1 LIILLSSMRIH
12 YFCKKIIMKKYKVSI
27 NETSNKFIVKFET
40 NFFLTNHQNYEYNN
54 IDDALNS
61 PLAQQLFYLPFVKK
75 IYISSNFI
83 AIERYNI
90 VEWNDVQNEV
100 AEQIENYLN
109 EGKDVV
115 NDIEGVKKTA
125 VTVYAESTPNPSAMK
140 FVSNKNLVNSLFEF
154 TSIDQTSK
162 SPLARG
168 LFNFAYVKGVFI
180 EKNYISI
187 TKYEIA
193 VWEEITM
200 ELREFIRSHIEDGK
214 PIVELD
220 SNDII
225 SHSEDQKT
233 KEFDKLDDISKEIIN
248 ILEEYVKPAVAADG
262 GNIQFKSYDA
272 DSKKVSVIL
281 QGACSGCPSSTFTL
295 KNGIENMLKEMLA
308 GKVDCVEAIN
318 G

>member
-1 LIILLSSMRIH
+1 
-12 YFCKKIIMKKYKVSI
+12 MKKYKVSI
-27 NETSNKFIVKFET
+27 NETSNKLIVKFET

-54 IDDALNS
+54 IDDASNS

-83 AIERYNI
+83 AIERFNI
-90 VEWNDVQNEV
+90 VEWNDVQQEV
-100 AEQIENYLN
+100 ADQIENYLN
-109 EGKDVV
+109 EGNVV
-115 NDIEGVKKTA
+115 INENEKIKKTA

-168 LFNFAYVKGVFI
+168 LFNFAYVKNVFI

-193 VWEEITM
+193 VWDEITM

-214 PIVELD
+214 PVVELD

-225 SHSEDQKT
+225 KHSEEQKT

-308 GKVDCVEAIN
+308 GKVECVEAIN

>member
-1 LIILLSSMRIH
+1 
-12 YFCKKIIMKKYKVSI
+12 MKKYKVSI

-54 IDDALNS
+54 IDDASNS

-83 AIERYNI
+83 AIERFNI
-90 VEWNDVQNEV
+90 VEWNDVQDEV
-100 AEQIENYLN
+100 AEQIEGYLN
-109 EGKDVV
+109 EGNVV
-115 NDIEGVKKTA
+115 IKESEKIKKTA

-168 LFNFAYVKGVFI
+168 LFNFAYVKSVFI

-193 VWEEITM
+193 VWDEITM

-214 PIVELD
+214 PVVELD

-225 SHSEDQKT
+225 THSEEQKT
-233 KEFDKLDDISKEIIN
+233 KEFDKLDDTSKEIIN

-308 GKVDCVEAIN
+308 GKVECVEAIN

>member
-1 LIILLSSMRIH
+1 
-12 YFCKKIIMKKYKVSI
+12 MKKYKVSI

-54 IDDALNS
+54 IDEALKS

-90 VEWNDVQNEV
+90 IEWKEVQDEV
-100 AEQIENYLN
+100 AEQIEKYLN
-109 EGKDVV
+109 EGNVIVSEVD
-115 NDIEGVKKTA
+115 NVKKTA
-125 VTVYAESTPNPSAMK
+125 ITIYAESTPNPSAMK
-140 FVSNKNLVNSLFEF
+140 FVSNKNLVNSLFEY
-154 TSIDQTSK
+154 TSIDQTAK
-162 SPLARG
+162 SPLANA
-168 LFNFAYVKGVFI
+168 LFHFPYVKNVFI
-180 EKNYISI
+180 DKNYISI
-187 TKYEIA
+187 TKYELA
-193 VWEEITM
+193 TWEEITM

-214 PIVELD
+214 QIVELD
-220 SNDII
+220 SSDII
-225 SHSEDQKT
+225 TNSEEEKN
-233 KEFDKLDDISKEIIN
+233 KEFEKLDDTSQEIIN

-262 GNIQFKSYDA
+262 GNIQFKSYNPET
-272 DSKKVSVIL
+272 KKVSVVL

-308 GKVDCVEAIN
+308 GKVNSVEAIN

>member
-1 LIILLSSMRIH
+1 
-12 YFCKKIIMKKYKVSI
+12 MKKYKVSI

-262 GNIQFKSYDA
+262 GNIQFKSYDV
-272 DSKKVSVIL
+272 DTKKVSVIL

>member
-1 LIILLSSMRIH
+1 
-12 YFCKKIIMKKYKVSI
+12 MKKYKVSI
-27 NETSNKFIVKFET
+27 NETSNKLIVKFET

-54 IDDALNS
+54 IDDASNS

-83 AIERYNI
+83 AIERFNI
-90 VEWNDVQNEV
+90 VEWNDVQQEV
-100 AEQIENYLN
+100 ADQIESYLN
-109 EGKDVV
+109 EGNVV
-115 NDIEGVKKTA
+115 INENEKIKKTA

-168 LFNFAYVKGVFI
+168 LFNFAYVKSVFI

-193 VWEEITM
+193 VWDEITM

-214 PIVELD
+214 PVVELD
-220 SNDII
+220 PNDII
-225 SHSEDQKT
+225 KHSEEQKT

-308 GKVDCVEAIN
+308 GKVECVEAIN

>member
-1 LIILLSSMRIH
+1 
-12 YFCKKIIMKKYKVSI
+12 MKKYKVSI

-83 AIERYNI
+83 AIERFNI
-90 VEWNDVQNEV
+90 VEWKDVQNEV
-100 AEQIENYLN
+100 AEQIESYLN

-115 NDIEGVKKTA
+115 KDIEGVKKTA

-168 LFNFAYVKGVFI
+168 LFNFAYVKSVFI

-220 SNDII
+220 SNDIVT
-225 SHSEDQKT
+225 HSEEQKT

-272 DSKKVSVIL
+272 NSKKVSVIL

-308 GKVDCVEAIN
+308 GKVECVEAIN

>member
-1 LIILLSSMRIH
+1 MRIH

-125 VTVYAESTPNPSAMK
+125 WNG
-140 FVSNKNLVNSLFEF
+140 SL
-154 TSIDQTSK
+154 K
-162 SPLARG
+162 
-168 LFNFAYVKGVFI
+168 
-180 EKNYISI
+180 
-187 TKYEIA
+187 
-193 VWEEITM
+193 
-200 ELREFIRSHIEDGK
+200 
-214 PIVELD
+214 
-220 SNDII
+220 
-225 SHSEDQKT
+225 
-233 KEFDKLDDISKEIIN
+233 
-248 ILEEYVKPAVAADG
+248 
-262 GNIQFKSYDA
+262 
-272 DSKKVSVIL
+272 
-281 QGACSGCPSSTFTL
+281 
-295 KNGIENMLKEMLA
+295 
-308 GKVDCVEAIN
+308 
-318 G
+318 

>member
-1 LIILLSSMRIH
+1 
-12 YFCKKIIMKKYKVSI
+12 MKKYKVSI

-54 IDDALNS
+54 IDEALKS

-90 VEWNDVQNEV
+90 IEWKEVQDEV
-100 AEQIENYLN
+100 AEQIEKYLN
-109 EGKDVV
+109 EGNVIVSEVD
-115 NDIEGVKKTA
+115 NVKKTA
-125 VTVYAESTPNPSAMK
+125 ITIYAESTPNPSAMK
-140 FVSNKNLVNSLFEF
+140 FVSNKNLVNSLFEY
-154 TSIDQTSK
+154 TSIDQTAK
-162 SPLARG
+162 SPLAKA
-168 LFNFAYVKGVFI
+168 LFHFPYVKNVFI
-180 EKNYISI
+180 DKNYISI
-187 TKYEIA
+187 TKYELA
-193 VWEEITM
+193 TWEEITM

-214 PIVELD
+214 QIVELD
-220 SNDII
+220 STDII
-225 SHSEDQKT
+225 TNSEKQKN
-233 KEFDKLDDISKEIIN
+233 KEFEKLDEISQEIIN

-262 GNIQFKSYDA
+262 GNIQFKSYNA
-272 DSKKVSVIL
+272 ETKKVSVIL

-308 GKVDCVEAIN
+308 GKVEIVEAIN

>member
-1 LIILLSSMRIH
+1 
-12 YFCKKIIMKKYKVSI
+12 MKKYKVSI

-83 AIERYNI
+83 AIERFNI
-90 VEWNDVQNEV
+90 VEWKDVQNEV

-109 EGKDVV
+109 QGKDVV
-115 NDIEGVKKTA
+115 KDIEGVKKTA

-168 LFNFAYVKGVFI
+168 LFNFAYVKSVFI

-214 PIVELD
+214 PIVCLLYTSD
-220 SNDII
+220 
-225 SHSEDQKT
+225 
-233 KEFDKLDDISKEIIN
+233 
-248 ILEEYVKPAVAADG
+248 AARR
-262 GNIQFKSYDA
+262 
-272 DSKKVSVIL
+272 
-281 QGACSGCPSSTFTL
+281 
-295 KNGIENMLKEMLA
+295 IER
-308 GKVDCVEAIN
+308 CRSRWSPYH
-318 G
+318 

>member
-1 LIILLSSMRIH
+1 MRIH

>member
-1 LIILLSSMRIH
+1 
-12 YFCKKIIMKKYKVSI
+12 MKKYKVSI

-54 IDDALNS
+54 IDDASNS

-83 AIERYNI
+83 AIERFNI
-90 VEWNDVQNEV
+90 VEWNDVQQEV
-100 AEQIENYLN
+100 ADQIENYLN
-109 EGKDVV
+109 EGNVV
-115 NDIEGVKKTA
+115 INENEKIKKTA

-168 LFNFAYVKGVFI
+168 LFNFAYVKSVFI

-187 TKYEIA
+187 TKYDIA
-193 VWEEITM
+193 VWDEITM
-200 ELREFIRSHIEDGK
+200 ELREFIRSYIEDSK

-225 SHSEDQKT
+225 KHSEEQKT

-308 GKVDCVEAIN
+308 GKVECVEAIN

>member
-1 LIILLSSMRIH
+1 
-12 YFCKKIIMKKYKVSI
+12 MKKYKVSI
-27 NETSNKFIVKFET
+27 NETSNKLIVKFET

-54 IDDALNS
+54 IDDASNS

-83 AIERYNI
+83 AIERFNI
-90 VEWNDVQNEV
+90 VEWNDVQQEV
-100 AEQIENYLN
+100 ADQIENYLN
-109 EGKDVV
+109 EGNVV
-115 NDIEGVKKTA
+115 INENEKIKKTA

-168 LFNFAYVKGVFI
+168 LFNFAYVKSVFI

-193 VWEEITM
+193 VWDEITM

-214 PIVELD
+214 PVVELD

-225 SHSEDQKT
+225 THSEEQKT

-308 GKVDCVEAIN
+308 GKVECVEAIN

>member
-1 LIILLSSMRIH
+1 
-12 YFCKKIIMKKYKVSI
+12 MKKYKVSI

-54 IDDALNS
+54 IDEALNS

-90 VEWNDVQNEV
+90 IEWKEVQDEV
-100 AEQIENYLN
+100 AEQIEKYLN
-109 EGKDVV
+109 EGNIIVSEVD
-115 NDIEGVKKTA
+115 NVKKTA
-125 VTVYAESTPNPSAMK
+125 ITIYAESTPNPSAMK
-140 FVSNKNLVNSLFEF
+140 FVSNKNLVNSLFEY
-154 TSIDQTSK
+154 TSIDQTAK
-162 SPLARG
+162 SPLAKA
-168 LFNFAYVKGVFI
+168 LFHFPYVKNVFI
-180 EKNYISI
+180 DKNYISI
-187 TKYEIA
+187 TKYELA
-193 VWEEITM
+193 TWEEITM

-214 PIVELD
+214 QIVELD
-220 SNDII
+220 SIDII
-225 SHSEDQKT
+225 TNSEEQKN
-233 KEFDKLDDISKEIIN
+233 KEFEKLDETSQEIIN

-262 GNIQFKSYDA
+262 GNIQFKSYNPET
-272 DSKKVSVIL
+272 KKVSVIL

-308 GKVDCVEAIN
+308 GKVDSVEAIN

>member
-1 LIILLSSMRIH
+1 
-12 YFCKKIIMKKYKVSI
+12 MKKYKVSI

-115 NDIEGVKKTA
+115 KDIEGVKKTA

-272 DSKKVSVIL
+272 DTKKVSVIL

>member
-1 LIILLSSMRIH
+1 MRIH
-12 YFCKKIIMKKYKVSI
+12 YFCKKFIMKKYKVSI

-54 IDDALNS
+54 IDDASNS

-83 AIERYNI
+83 AIERFNI
-90 VEWNDVQNEV
+90 VEWNDVQQEV
-100 AEQIENYLN
+100 ADQIESYLN
-109 EGKDVV
+109 EGNIVINENEK
-115 NDIEGVKKTA
+115 IKKTA

-168 LFNFAYVKGVFI
+168 LFNFAYVKSVFI

-193 VWEEITM
+193 VWDEITM

-214 PIVELD
+214 PVVELD

-225 SHSEDQKT
+225 THSEEQKT

-308 GKVDCVEAIN
+308 GKVECVEAIN

>member
-1 LIILLSSMRIH
+1 MRIH
-12 YFCKKIIMKKYKVSI
+12 YFCKKFIMKKYKVSI

-168 LFNFAYVKGVFI
+168 LFNFAYVKSVFI

-220 SNDII
+220 SNDIVT
-225 SHSEDQKT
+225 HSEEQKT

-272 DSKKVSVIL
+272 DTKKVSVIL

-308 GKVDCVEAIN
+308 GKVECVEAIN

>member
-1 LIILLSSMRIH
+1 
-12 YFCKKIIMKKYKVSI
+12 MKKYKVSI

-54 IDDALNS
+54 IDDASNS

-83 AIERYNI
+83 AIERFNI
-90 VEWNDVQNEV
+90 VEWKDVQDEV
-100 AEQIENYLN
+100 AEQIERYLN
-109 EGKDVV
+109 EGNVV
-115 NDIEGVKKTA
+115 IKESEMIKKTA

-168 LFNFAYVKGVFI
+168 LFNFAYVKSVFI

-193 VWEEITM
+193 VWDEITM

-214 PIVELD
+214 RVVELD

-225 SHSEDQKT
+225 THSEEQKT
-233 KEFDKLDDISKEIIN
+233 KEFDKLDDTSKEIIN

-308 GKVDCVEAIN
+308 GKVECVEAIN

>member
-1 LIILLSSMRIH
+1 
-12 YFCKKIIMKKYKVSI
+12 MKKFKVSI
-27 NETSNKFIVKFET
+27 NETSNKLIVKFET

-54 IDDALNS
+54 IDDASNS

-83 AIERYNI
+83 AIERFNI
-90 VEWNDVQNEV
+90 VEWNDVQQEV
-100 AEQIENYLN
+100 ADQIESYLN
-109 EGKDVV
+109 EGNVV
-115 NDIEGVKKTA
+115 INENEKIKKTA

-168 LFNFAYVKGVFI
+168 LFNFAYVKSVFI

-193 VWEEITM
+193 VWDEITM

-214 PIVELD
+214 PVVELD
-220 SNDII
+220 PNDII
-225 SHSEDQKT
+225 KHSEEQKT

-308 GKVDCVEAIN
+308 GKVECVEAIN

>member
-1 LIILLSSMRIH
+1 
-12 YFCKKIIMKKYKVSI
+12 MKKYKVSI

-54 IDDALNS
+54 IDDASNS

-83 AIERYNI
+83 AIERFNI
-90 VEWNDVQNEV
+90 VEWNDVQQEV
-100 AEQIENYLN
+100 ADQIENYLN
-109 EGKDVV
+109 EGNVV
-115 NDIEGVKKTA
+115 INENEKIKKTA

-168 LFNFAYVKGVFI
+168 LFNFAYVKSVFI

-193 VWEEITM
+193 VWDEITM

-214 PIVELD
+214 PVVELD

-225 SHSEDQKT
+225 KHSEEQKT

-308 GKVDCVEAIN
+308 GKVECVEAIN

>member
-1 LIILLSSMRIH
+1 
-12 YFCKKIIMKKYKVSI
+12 MKKYKVSI

-272 DSKKVSVIL
+272 DTKKVSVIL

-308 GKVDCVEAIN
+308 GKVECVEAIN

>member
-1 LIILLSSMRIH
+1 MRIH

-272 DSKKVSVIL
+272 DTKKVSVIL

-295 KNGIENMLKEMLA
+295 KNGIENMLKEMM
-308 GKVDCVEAIN
+308 GPKIESVEAFN

>member
-1 LIILLSSMRIH
+1 
-12 YFCKKIIMKKYKVSI
+12 MKKYKVSI

-54 IDDALNS
+54 IDDASNS

-83 AIERYNI
+83 AIERFNI
-90 VEWNDVQNEV
+90 VEWNDVQDEV
-100 AEQIENYLN
+100 AEQIERYLN
-109 EGKDVV
+109 EGNVV
-115 NDIEGVKKTA
+115 IKESEMIKKTA

-168 LFNFAYVKGVFI
+168 LFNFAYVKSVFI

-193 VWEEITM
+193 IWDEITM

-214 PIVELD
+214 PVVELD

-225 SHSEDQKT
+225 THSEEQKH
-233 KEFDKLDDISKEIIN
+233 KEFDKLDDTSKENYKYFRRIR
-248 ILEEYVKPAVAADG
+248 KT
-262 GNIQFKSYDA
+262 
-272 DSKKVSVIL
+272 
-281 QGACSGCPSSTFTL
+281 SSCCRRR
-295 KNGIENMLKEMLA
+295 KYSI
-308 GKVDCVEAIN
+308 
-318 G
+318 

>member
-272 DSKKVSVIL
+272 DTKKVSVIL

>member
-1 LIILLSSMRIH
+1 
-12 YFCKKIIMKKYKVSI
+12 MKKYKVSI
-27 NETSNKFIVKFET
+27 NETTNKFIVKFET

-90 VEWNDVQNEV
+90 VEWKEVQDEV
-100 AEQIENYLN
+100 AEQIEKYLN
-109 EGKDVV
+109 DGNVIIKESQ
-115 NDIEGVKKTA
+115 NVKKTA

-140 FVSNKNLVNSLFEF
+140 FVSNKNLVNSLFEY
-154 TSIDQTSK
+154 TSIDQTTN
-162 SPLARG
+162 SPLASG
-168 LFNFAYVKGVFI
+168 LFHFPYVKNVFI

-214 PIVELD
+214 PVVELD
-220 SNDII
+220 SSDII
-225 SHSEDQKT
+225 KNSEDQKT
-233 KEFDKLDDISKEIIN
+233 KEFEELDETSQEIIN

-272 DSKKVSVIL
+272 ETKKVSVIL
-281 QGACSGCPSSTFTL
+281 QGACSGCPSSTITL
-295 KNGIENMLKEMLA
+295 KNGIENMLKEMLS
-308 GKVDCVEAIN
+308 GKVECVEAIN

>member
-1 LIILLSSMRIH
+1 MRIH

-272 DSKKVSVIL
+272 DTKKVSVIL

>member
-1 LIILLSSMRIH
+1 
-12 YFCKKIIMKKYKVSI
+12 MKKYKVSI

-83 AIERYNI
+83 AIERFNI
-90 VEWNDVQNEV
+90 VEWKDVQNEV
-100 AEQIENYLN
+100 AEQIESYLN

-115 NDIEGVKKTA
+115 KDIEGVKKTA

-168 LFNFAYVKGVFI
+168 LFNFAYVKSVFI

-193 VWEEITM
+193 IWEEITM

-220 SNDII
+220 SNDIVT
-225 SHSEDQKT
+225 HSEEQKT

-272 DSKKVSVIL
+272 DTKKVSVIL

-308 GKVDCVEAIN
+308 GKVECVEAIN

>member
-1 LIILLSSMRIH
+1 MRIH
-12 YFCKKIIMKKYKVSI
+12 YFCKKLIMKKYKVSI
-27 NETSNKFIVKFET
+27 NETSNKLIVKFET

-54 IDDALNS
+54 IDDASNS

-83 AIERYNI
+83 AIERFNI
-90 VEWNDVQNEV
+90 VEWNDVQQEV
-100 AEQIENYLN
+100 ADQIENYLN
-109 EGKDVV
+109 EGNVV
-115 NDIEGVKKTA
+115 INENEKIKKTA

-168 LFNFAYVKGVFI
+168 LFNFAYVKSVFI

-187 TKYEIA
+187 TKYDIA
-193 VWEEITM
+193 VWDEITM
-200 ELREFIRSHIEDGK
+200 ELREFIRSHIEDSK

-225 SHSEDQKT
+225 KHSEEQKT

-308 GKVDCVEAIN
+308 GKVECVEAIN

>member
-1 LIILLSSMRIH
+1 
-12 YFCKKIIMKKYKVSI
+12 
-27 NETSNKFIVKFET
+27 
-40 NFFLTNHQNYEYNN
+40 
-54 IDDALNS
+54 
-61 PLAQQLFYLPFVKK
+61 
-75 IYISSNFI
+75 
-83 AIERYNI
+83 
-90 VEWNDVQNEV
+90 
-100 AEQIENYLN
+100 
-109 EGKDVV
+109 
-115 NDIEGVKKTA
+115 
-125 VTVYAESTPNPSAMK
+125 MK

-168 LFNFAYVKGVFI
+168 LFNFAYVKSVFI

-193 VWEEITM
+193 IWEEITM

-220 SNDII
+220 SNDIVT
-225 SHSEDQKT
+225 HSEEQKT

-272 DSKKVSVIL
+272 DTKKVSVIL

-308 GKVDCVEAIN
+308 GKVECVEAIN

>member
-1 LIILLSSMRIH
+1 MRIH
-12 YFCKKIIMKKYKVSI
+12 YFCKKLIMKKYKVSI

-54 IDDALNS
+54 IDEALKS

-90 VEWNDVQNEV
+90 IEWKEVQDEV
-100 AEQIENYLN
+100 AEQIEKYLN
-109 EGKDVV
+109 EGNVIVSEVD
-115 NDIEGVKKTA
+115 NVKKTA
-125 VTVYAESTPNPSAMK
+125 ITIYAESTPNPSAMK
-140 FVSNKNLVNSLFEF
+140 FVSNKNLVNSLFEY
-154 TSIDQTSK
+154 TSIDQTAK
-162 SPLARG
+162 SPLAKA
-168 LFNFAYVKGVFI
+168 LFHFPYVKNVFI
-180 EKNYISI
+180 DKNYISI
-187 TKYEIA
+187 TKYELA
-193 VWEEITM
+193 TWEEITM

-214 PIVELD
+214 QIVELD
-220 SNDII
+220 STDII
-225 SHSEDQKT
+225 TNSEEQKN
-233 KEFDKLDDISKEIIN
+233 KEFEKLDETSQEIIN

-262 GNIQFKSYDA
+262 GNILFKSYNA
-272 DSKKVSVIL
+272 ETKKVSVIL

-308 GKVDCVEAIN
+308 GKVEIVEAIN

>member
-1 LIILLSSMRIH
+1 
-12 YFCKKIIMKKYKVSI
+12 MKKYKVSI
-27 NETSNKFIVKFET
+27 NETSNKLIVKFET

-54 IDDALNS
+54 IDDASNS

-83 AIERYNI
+83 AIERFNI
-90 VEWNDVQNEV
+90 VEWNDVQQEV
-100 AEQIENYLN
+100 ADQIESYLN
-109 EGKDVV
+109 EGNVV
-115 NDIEGVKKTA
+115 INENEKIKKTA

-168 LFNFAYVKGVFI
+168 LFNFAYVKSVFI

-193 VWEEITM
+193 VWDEITM

-214 PIVELD
+214 LVVELD

-225 SHSEDQKT
+225 KHSEEQKT

-308 GKVDCVEAIN
+308 GKVECVEAIN

>member
-1 LIILLSSMRIH
+1 
-12 YFCKKIIMKKYKVSI
+12 MKKYKVSI

-54 IDDALNS
+54 IDDASNS

-83 AIERYNI
+83 AIERFNI
-90 VEWNDVQNEV
+90 VEWKDVQDEV
-100 AEQIENYLN
+100 AEQIEGYLN
-109 EGKDVV
+109 EGNIVIKE
-115 NDIEGVKKTA
+115 IEKIKKTA

-168 LFNFAYVKGVFI
+168 LFNFAYVKSVFI

-193 VWEEITM
+193 VWDEITM

-214 PIVELD
+214 PEVVR
-220 SNDII
+220 
-225 SHSEDQKT
+225 
-233 KEFDKLDDISKEIIN
+233 F
-248 ILEEYVKPAVAADG
+248 
-262 GNIQFKSYDA
+262 
-272 DSKKVSVIL
+272 
-281 QGACSGCPSSTFTL
+281 
-295 KNGIENMLKEMLA
+295 
-308 GKVDCVEAIN
+308 
-318 G
+318 